1 MKKTQWID
9 LFREIKKNL
18 GRYLSLIF
26 IVALGTAF
34 FAGVRSAE
42 PDMIASADKYYD
54 ESNLMDVR
62 IIGTLGL
69 TAQDVEAIGKTE
81 GIAEAEGGYTTE
93 VMSVD
98 AQDKS
103 IIKVMSPS
111 QSMNQMTIWQGRM
124 PEKENECF
132 MDEGLMVRK
141 GYEIGDTITLVDEDG
156 AFPGDLK
163 YDTYEIVGSGTW
175 AWYLSWTRGS
185 ASIGDGSL
193 DAFMVVAEEAF
204 DLDYYTVIYAMVHGA
219 ADLNTFSDTYDEAVK
234 LVTERIE
241 EIAGERCDIRYSE
254 VYEDAEKAI
263 QDAKQEVSDG
273 VQELKDAEQKLLD
286 GEAAYEEGKTQY
298 EDGLKAYNEG
308 LRELEQ
314 GRQELTA
321 AKKKLDDGY
330 KEYEKGAA
338 DIASAE
344 KTLQEFSQKL
354 EDGYKE
360 LEDGKKQ
367 VQDAKDIIALAITK
381 AEETEK
387 KLEAEEADLAAAW
400 SDYESEL
407 NSYNQ
412 QKKEQDALSSQIN
425 ELEEKIANLEAE
437 IAELEAKLNSSTGN
451 SSNRNQLRRQINEKK
466 SQLQEAEKQL
476 TELQKEYDS
485 AATDLEAMKSEL
497 DATKND
503 LDSRQE
509 KFAEDKAA
517 LKDRWAKIESYQ
529 AEIKAGEQQVA
540 DGVKQLHENE
550 AKYKAA
556 QETLEEKKTELKN
569 AKAELE
575 KGEADY
581 QSGQIELAAAEEEL
595 RVAKA
600 ELDSAAITLLEARQ
614 EIEDGWKEYKEIALE
629 ANKKLDEARE
639 KIADGEAELI
649 ELEAGEWY
657 VLGRDTVQNSVEYGM
672 DAERIG
678 AIGKVFPVIFFLVAA
693 LVSLTSMTRMIE
705 EERTM
710 IGTMKALG
718 YSKYSIAGKYVVYA
732 ASATLVG
739 GIVGVIVGSKL
750 LPFVI
755 MKAYGMLYDNIQYM
769 LVPLHAGLCVTAI
782 GLALLCTVGATILAC
797 YKELLST
804 PAALMRPPA
813 PKQGKRVLL
822 ERIPMIWERL
832 NFSMKSTVRN
842 LVRYKKR
849 LFMTVFGIGG
859 CMAILLVSFGLSDS
873 IAVISDRQYKDI
885 WHYSASCGIDEKE
898 SIEEQKAQMEQIVN
912 GSSDIQSAM
921 LVRQVSLEMYTEQA
935 NKTAYL
941 YVPEDSQAMKAY
953 VDLHER
959 ISREGHELSDAGVI
973 LSEKLANTLG
983 VKEGDSFTIKFDEKT
998 HKDVQVDGI
1007 VENYLSHYVYMSSN
1021 LYERVQ
1027 GEAPEYNQYVFKYTD
1042 SMQDESKIATYLLQ
1056 HDIVNSVSLVT
1067 DLQEKV
1073 DNMLEALNLVVW
1085 VLIVAA
1091 GLLVFVV
1098 LYNLNN
1104 INISERRRELATLK
1118 VLGFYDNEVAM
1129 YVYRENMILT
1139 ALGILAGVFMGIWL
1153 HQYLIV
1159 TLEVEIIMFGR
1170 EIMGMS
1176 YIYSIVLTIIFAI
1189 LVNTTMYYKLKQI
1202 DMIESLKS
1210 VE

>member
-1 MKKTQWID
+1 MRKTQWID

-42 PDMIASADKYYD
+42 PDMIASADRYYD

-62 IIGTLGL
+62 VIGTLGL
-69 TAQDVEAIGKTE
+69 TAQDVEAIANTE
-81 GIAEAEGGYTTE
+81 GIEAAEGGYTTE
-93 VMSVD
+93 VMAVD
-98 AQDKS
+98 AQDKM
-103 IIKVMSPS
+103 IIKLVSS
-111 QSMNQMTIWQGRM
+111 SENMNQMTVWQGRM

-132 MDEGLMVRK
+132 MDEGLMVKK
-141 GYEIGDTITLVDEDG
+141 GYKIGDTITLVDEDG
-156 AFPGDLK
+156 AFPGDLQ

-185 ASIGDGSL
+185 ASIGDGTL
-193 DAFMVVAEEAF
+193 DAFMVVSDEAF
-204 DLDYYTVIYAMVHGA
+204 DLDYYTVIYAMVHGV

-263 QDAKQEVSDG
+263 QEAKQEVSDG
-273 VQELKDAEQKLLD
+273 MQELQDAEQKLLD
-286 GEAAYEEGKTQY
+286 GEKAYEEGKLQY
-298 EDGLKAYNEG
+298 EDGVNAYNEG
-308 LRELEQ
+308 LKELEQ
-314 GRQELTA
+314 A
-321 AKKKLDDGY
+321 KLDLLEAKDKITSGY
-330 KEYEKGAA
+330 KDYEKGAA
-338 DIASAE
+338 DIAAAE
-344 KTLQEFSQKL
+344 KDLEEFSQKL
-354 EDGYKE
+354 EDGYKQ
-360 LEDGKKQ
+360 LEDGKKEL
-367 VQDAKDIIALAITK
+367 QDAKDIIALAITK
-381 AEETEK
+381 ANDTAKE
-387 KLEAEEADLAAAW
+387 LEATEAELKVAW
-400 SDYESEL
+400 NSYESEL
-407 NSYNQ
+407 NSYNEKKKQ
-412 QKKEQDALSSQIN
+412 QDDISSQIA
-425 ELEEKIANLEAE
+425 ECEEKIASLEIE
-437 IAELEAKLNSSTGN
+437 IADLEEQLNSSTGN
-451 SSNRNQLRRQINEKK
+451 NSNRNQIRRQIT
-466 SQLQEAEKQL
+466 EKQEQL
-476 TELQKEYDS
+476 AELQTQLEELQKEYDDY
-485 AATDLEAMKSEL
+485 AAELKTVKAELDNTKSEL
-497 DATKND
+497 DSQQAD
-503 LDSRQE
+503 LNS
-509 KFAEDKAA
+509 DKAA
-517 LKDRWAKIESYQ
+517 LEDRWAKIESYQ
-529 AEIKAGEQQVA
+529 AEIEDGEKQIR
-540 DGVKQLHENE
+540 DGIKQLEENQ
-550 AKYKAA
+550 AKFETAKA
-556 QETLEEKKTELKN
+556 TLEEKKAELKQ
-569 AKAELE
+569 AELDLK
-575 KGEADY
+575 KGEEDY
-581 QSGQIELAAAEEEL
+581 RAGEKEIASAEEEL
-595 RVAKA
+595 RQAKT
-600 ELDSAAITLLEARQ
+600 ELDSAAVSLLEARQ
-614 EIEDGWKEYKEIALE
+614 EIEDGWKEYKDTALE
-629 ANKKLDEARE
+629 ANAKLDEARE

-649 ELEAGEWY
+649 ELEAGKWY

-718 YSKYSIAGKYVVYA
+718 YSKFSIAGKYVVYA
-732 ASATLVG
+732 TSATLIG
-739 GIVGVIVGSKL
+739 GVMGVIVGSKL

-769 LVPLHAGLCVTAI
+769 LVPLHIGLCVMAI

-898 SIEEQKAQMEQIVN
+898 TLEEQKAQMEQLVAGNSEIK
-912 GSSDIQSAM
+912 SAM

-941 YVPEDSQAMKAY
+941 YVPEDSKLMEEY
-953 VDLHER
+953 VSLHER
-959 ISREGHELSDAGVI
+959 VSREEHVLSDKGVI
-973 LSEKLANTLG
+973 VSEKLANTLG
-983 VKEGDSFTIKFDEKT
+983 VKEGDFFTIKFDDRT
-998 HKDVQVDGI
+998 HREVQVDGI
-1007 VENYLSHYVYMSSN
+1007 VENYLSHYVYMSSGV
-1021 LYERVQ
+1021 YESVQ
-1027 GEAPEYNQYVFKYTD
+1027 GEAPEYNQYVLKYED
-1042 SMQDESKIATYLLQ
+1042 VIEDESKIATYLLKQ
-1056 HDIVNSVSLVT
+1056 DIVSSVSLVT
-1067 DLQEKV
+1067 DLQETV
-1073 DNMLEALNLVVW
+1073 DNMLDALNLVVW
-1085 VLIVAA
+1085 VLIIAA

-1118 VLGFYDNEVAM
+1118 VLGFYDGEVAM

-1153 HQYLIV
+1153 HQYLIL

-1176 YIYSIVLTIIFAI
+1176 YIYSIVLTIIFAVV
-1189 LVNTTMYYKLKQI
+1189 VNATMYYKLRQI